1 MQIKISKTLEAIIAR
16 AAFNTTKAGLDH
28 SLKDFL
34 TLELLREEGSLAYQL
49 LSSRLKDWEL
59 YQIRL
64 RIERE
69 MLAGQQ
75 NVPQSPE
82 EYYRAFTEELRACS
96 GAARSVSTAHALRAI
111 VGDRT
116 TATSRILEMYGVTGT
131 VVDEDLKKFA
141 VGDDFRTEIQVH
153 MLDFNEENKPEEK
166 TSSHLLDK
174 FGVNLTRM
182 AREGKIDPVVGREQE
197 IERVVQILSRRK
209 KNNPILIG
217 EAGVGKSAIVE
228 GLALRI
234 AAGDVPYTI
243 AGKRLYSLD
252 VSSLVA
258 GTKFRGEFEER
269 MQQLLDE
276 LRKADDTIIFID
288 EIHTI
293 VGAGSTQGSLDT
305 ANILKPAL
313 ARGEL
318 QTIGATTLDEY
329 RENIEKDSALERR
342 FQRVL
347 VEPTSCEETLQILR
361 NIAPRYEAH
370 HKVRYTDEALEA
382 CVTLTNRY
390 ITDRFFPDKAIDV
403 LDEAGSRMHLQTAR
417 EPDTLREME
426 AALASTCEERREAAR
441 QLVYEKAAAARLREL
456 ALRSKLDESRAEW
469 QRSLESHP
477 AEIRAEHIAQ
487 VITSATGIPIER
499 ITTGELGRLR
509 GLKDYLAGRVIGQDA
524 AVEKVALSIQR
535 SRAGLKDENRP
546 IGVFLFVGPTGVGKT
561 LLAKELS
568 KWLFDE
574 RRGLIRIDMSE
585 YGEKHNVSRLIGSP
599 PGYVGYGEGG
609 QLTEAVRRQPYAVV
623 LFDEIEKAHP
633 EVFNAMLQ
641 IFDEGHLTDGSGRKV
656 DFRNTVIIMTSNV
669 GSRAAVQR
677 AVQVGYSTS
686 SKTVVEQAAPQIEY
700 RKALERTFA
709 PEFLNRIDDI
719 IVFRTL
725 TLEDVERIVEL
736 ELRRLLVRTQ
746 RLGYKVEISAE
757 AKRRLAV
764 MGYEARYGVR
774 SLKRTLLDNVEE
786 PLSTLIIEGR
796 VNEGAKVK
804 ILPAKAGVTLK
815 VA

>member
-1 MQIKISKTLEAIIAR
+1 MQPKISKTLEGIIAR
-16 AAFNTTKAGLDH
+16 SAFNTTKAGMTH

-59 YQIRL
+59 YQVRL

-69 MLAGQQ
+69 VISAKQQ
-75 NVPQSPE
+75 ETRSPE
-82 EYYRAFTEELRACS
+82 EYYRDFTEELLVMP
-96 GAARSVSTAHALRAI
+96 GVARSVSTAHALLAI
-111 VGDRT
+111 ISDRS
-116 TATSRILEMYGVTGT
+116 TATARVLEMYGVTADSVSG
-131 VVDEDLKKFA
+131 DLQKFA
-141 VGDDFRTEIQVH
+141 VGDDFRTEVQVH
-153 MLDFNEENKPEEK
+153 MLDFGEENRNEEKGPA
-166 TSSHLLDK
+166 HLLDK
-174 FGVNLTRM
+174 FGVNLTRL
-182 AREGKIDPVVGREQE
+182 AREGKIDPVIGREQE

-234 AAGDVPYTI
+234 ARGEVPYTI
-243 AGKRLYSLD
+243 ADKTLFSLD

-269 MQQLLDE
+269 MQQLIDE
-276 LRKADDTIIFID
+276 LRKAKDTIIFID

-426 AALASTCEERREAAR
+426 AALASERPKCRTLPSRMRSFTVPATSSMGTLGSTRCWYSRSMWSVRRRRREPSTAR
-441 QLVYEKAAAARLREL
+441 RMW
-456 ALRSKLDESRAEW
+456 S
-469 QRSLESHP
+469 
-477 AEIRAEHIAQ
+477 
-487 VITSATGIPIER
+487 
-499 ITTGELGRLR
+499 GRL
-509 GLKDYLAGRVIGQDA
+509 L
-524 AVEKVALSIQR
+524 
-535 SRAGLKDENRP
+535 
-546 IGVFLFVGPTGVGKT
+546 
-561 LLAKELS
+561 
-568 KWLFDE
+568 
-574 RRGLIRIDMSE
+574 
-585 YGEKHNVSRLIGSP
+585 
-599 PGYVGYGEGG
+599 
-609 QLTEAVRRQPYAVV
+609 
-623 LFDEIEKAHP
+623 
-633 EVFNAMLQ
+633 
-641 IFDEGHLTDGSGRKV
+641 
-656 DFRNTVIIMTSNV
+656 
-669 GSRAAVQR
+669 R
-677 AVQVGYSTS
+677 AVGRPSSTPKPNLVAMTTLSRTGASASPTHS
-686 SKTVVEQAAPQIEY
+686 S
-700 RKALERTFA
+700 
-709 PEFLNRIDDI
+709 
-719 IVFRTL
+719 
-725 TLEDVERIVEL
+725 
-736 ELRRLLVRTQ
+736 LV
-746 RLGYKVEISAE
+746 
-757 AKRRLAV
+757 
-764 MGYEARYGVR
+764 
-774 SLKRTLLDNVEE
+774 
-786 PLSTLIIEGR
+786 
-796 VNEGAKVK
+796 
-804 ILPAKAGVTLK
+804 
-815 VA
+815 

>member
-1 MQIKISKTLEAIIAR
+1 MQLKISKTLEGIIAR
-16 AAFNTTKAGLDH
+16 SAFNTTKAGMTH

-59 YQIRL
+59 YQVRL

-69 MLAGQQ
+69 IISVKTQTSL
-75 NVPQSPE
+75 SPE
-82 EYYRAFTEELRACS
+82 AFFRDFTEELLATS
-96 GAARSVSTAHALRAI
+96 GATRSVSTAHALLAI
-111 VGDRT
+111 VKDRT
-116 TATSRILEMYGVTGT
+116 TATARVLEMYHVTPET
-131 VVDEDLKKFA
+131 VAEDLQKFS
-141 VGDDFRTEIQVH
+141 VGDDFRSEIQVR
-153 MLDFNEENKPEEK
+153 MLDFGEENKPSEK
-166 TSSHLLDK
+166 ESAHLLDK
-174 FGVNLTRM
+174 FGVNLTRQ

-228 GLALRI
+228 GLALRM
-234 AAGDVPYTI
+234 ARGEVPYTI
-243 AGKRLYSLD
+243 ADKTLFSLD

-426 AALASTCEERREAAR
+426 AALASTCEERREAVR

-736 ELRRLLVRTQ
+736 ELRRLLARTQ

>member
-1 MQIKISKTLEAIIAR
+1 MQPKISKTLEGIIAR
-16 AAFNTTKAGLDH
+16 SAFNTTKAGMTH

-59 YQIRL
+59 YQVRL

-69 MLAGQQ
+69 VISAKQQ
-75 NVPQSPE
+75 ETRSPE
-82 EYYRAFTEELRACS
+82 EYYRDFTEELLVMP
-96 GAARSVSTAHALRAI
+96 GVARSVSTAHALLAI
-111 VGDRT
+111 ISDRS
-116 TATSRILEMYGVTGT
+116 TATARVLEMYGVTADSVSG
-131 VVDEDLKKFA
+131 DLQKFA
-141 VGDDFRTEIQVH
+141 VGDDFRTEVQVH
-153 MLDFNEENKPEEK
+153 MLDFGEENRNEEKGPA
-166 TSSHLLDK
+166 HLLDK
-174 FGVNLTRM
+174 FGVNLTRL
-182 AREGKIDPVVGREQE
+182 AREGKIDPVIGREQE

-234 AAGDVPYTI
+234 ARGEVPYTI
-243 AGKRLYSLD
+243 ADKTLFSLD

-276 LRKADDTIIFID
+276 LRKAKDTIIFID

-426 AALASTCEERREAAR
+426 AALASTCEERREAVR

-736 ELRRLLVRTQ
+736 ELRRLLARTQ

>member
-1 MQIKISKTLEAIIAR
+1 MQTKISKTLEGLIAR
-16 AAFNTTKAGLDH
+16 TAFDTSKQGENRW
-28 SLKDFL
+28 LKDRL
-34 TLELLREEGSLAYQL
+34 LLELLREEGSLAYQM
-49 LSSRLKDWEL
+49 LSNRLKDWEI
-59 YQIRL
+59 YQVRL
-64 RIERE
+64 RIERDLQE
-69 MLAGQQ
+69 RTDGPSQ
-75 NVPQSPE
+75 NPE
-82 EYYRAFTEELRACS
+82 EFYVQFANELRK
-96 GAARSVSTAHALRAI
+96 RYRMTPSVSTAHALHAI
-111 VGDRT
+111 LADEQTIGARV
-116 TATSRILEMYGVTGT
+116 LEMYHITAAT
-131 VVDEDLKKFA
+131 VEDEIHRMS
-141 VGDDFRTEIQVH
+141 DDDDPHADRH
-153 MLDFNEENKPEEK
+153 APPRDCSEERRAETAPRM
-166 TSSHLLDK
+166 LDK
-174 FGVNLTRM
+174 FGVDLTKQ
-182 AREGKIDPVVGREQE
+182 AREGKIDPVIGRENE

-276 LRKADDTIIFID
+276 LRKSEDTILFID

-347 VEPTSCEETLQILR
+347 VEPTTCEETLQILR

-370 HKVRYTDEALEA
+370 HKVRYTEEALRA

-403 LDEAGSRMHLQTAR
+403 LDEAGSRMHLQAAR
-417 EPDTLREME
+417 EPEALRQME
-426 AALASTCEERREAAR
+426 AALAATCEERRTAVR
-441 QLVYEKAAAARLREL
+441 QLIYEKAAAARLREL
-456 ALRSKLDESRAEW
+456 ALRSKLDECRTAW

-477 AEIRAEHIAQ
+477 AEIGADEIAQ
-487 VITSATGIPIER
+487 VITSVTGIPIER
-499 ITTGELGRLR
+499 ITSGELGRLR
-509 GLKDYLAGRVIGQDA
+509 GLKEYLSERVIGQNA
-524 AVEKVALSIQR
+524 AVEKVAHSIQR

-633 EVFNAMLQ
+633 EVFNTMLQ
-641 IFDEGHLTDGSGRKV
+641 IFDEGHLTDGSGRRI

-686 SKTVVEQAAPQIEY
+686 SKTVVEQTAPQAEY

-709 PEFLNRIDDI
+709 PEFLNRVDDI

-736 ELRRLLVRTQ
+736 ELGRLLTRTQ

-757 AKRRLAV
+757 AKRRLAS

-774 SLKRTLLDNVEE
+774 SLRRTLLDHIEE

-796 VNEGAKVK
+796 VGEGAKVRV
-804 ILPAKAGVTLK
+804 LPAKAGVTLK

>member
-75 NVPQSPE
+75 STTQSPE
-82 EYYRAFTEELRACS
+82 EFYRAFTEELRACS

-234 AAGDVPYTI
+234 ARGEVPYTI
-243 AGKRLYSLD
+243 ADKTLFSLD

-276 LRKADDTIIFID
+276 LRKAKDTIIFID

-318 QTIGATTLDEY
+318 QTIGASDARRVP
-329 RENIEKDSALERR
+329 REHRERLGPRTPLPEGRSGAYYARSDAPDPAQHRAPLRTPPQGALYGGGPAGVRDPHGPLHHRPLLPRQGHRRHGRSWLAHTPAVGARTGRAARNGDGAHRRAARTPRSGRSAG
-342 FQRVL
+342 
-347 VEPTSCEETLQILR
+347 LR
-361 NIAPRYEAH
+361 KSRLGADARNRAP
-370 HKVRYTDEALEA
+370 
-382 CVTLTNRY
+382 
-390 ITDRFFPDKAIDV
+390 
-403 LDEAGSRMHLQTAR
+403 LQTWR
-417 EPDTLREME
+417 EPEP
-426 AALASTCEERREAAR
+426 SG
-441 QLVYEKAAAARLREL
+441 
-456 ALRSKLDESRAEW
+456 SGHWRANPVEVT
-469 QRSLESHP
+469 
-477 AEIRAEHIAQ
+477 AEHIQQ
-487 VITSATGIPIER
+487 VITSIDG
-499 ITTGELGRLR
+499 
-509 GLKDYLAGRVIGQDA
+509 Y
-524 AVEKVALSIQR
+524 
-535 SRAGLKDENRP
+535 SRR
-546 IGVFLFVGPTGVGKT
+546 
-561 LLAKELS
+561 
-568 KWLFDE
+568 
-574 RRGLIRIDMSE
+574 
-585 YGEKHNVSRLIGSP
+585 
-599 PGYVGYGEGG
+599 
-609 QLTEAVRRQPYAVV
+609 
-623 LFDEIEKAHP
+623 
-633 EVFNAMLQ
+633 
-641 IFDEGHLTDGSGRKV
+641 TDH
-656 DFRNTVIIMTSNV
+656 
-669 GSRAAVQR
+669 RAAR
-677 AVQVGYSTS
+677 
-686 SKTVVEQAAPQIEY
+686 
-700 RKALERTFA
+700 
-709 PEFLNRIDDI
+709 
-719 IVFRTL
+719 
-725 TLEDVERIVEL
+725 
-736 ELRRLLVRTQ
+736 
-746 RLGYKVEISAE
+746 
-757 AKRRLAV
+757 
-764 MGYEARYGVR
+764 
-774 SLKRTLLDNVEE
+774 
-786 PLSTLIIEGR
+786 
-796 VNEGAKVK
+796 
-804 ILPAKAGVTLK
+804 
-815 VA
+815 